1 MTHRPN
7 GFSPFSRSAEHGFTL
22 IEMLVALS
30 VFAIAALALLRL
42 NAYAV
47 ATAADLSG
55 KAGAQ
60 LIAENS
66 AALITSDPAAPVRGS
81 KSATV
86 SNGGRSFVVAQTV
99 VPTDDARL
107 VRVDILVREVDGT
120 GRAGLTLVKRVS

>member
-7 GFSPFSRSAEHGFTL
+7 GFSPFSRSAEYGFTL
-22 IEMLVALS
+22 IEMLVAIS

-42 NAYAV
+42 DAYAV
-47 ATAADLSG
+47 ATAADLSS

-60 LIAENS
+60 MIAENT
-66 AALITSDPAAPVRGS
+66 AALIASDPAAPVRGS

-99 VPTDDARL
+99 APTDDARL
-107 VRVDILVREVDGT
+107 VRVDILVREVGGT